1 MRERLLE
8 TGLAAAVF
16 VIAVTAVG
24 DARADDAATD
34 DASVSDDSAPAEGGD
49 ETSNPQDS
57 STPSAAASVP
67 LACDGAL
74 CDTTNA
80 SACAAVGPLG
90 VDPASASGWVVAL
103 VLFAACARRR
113 GGATSR

>member
-1 MRERLLE
+1 M
-8 TGLAAAVF
+8 AALVF
-16 VIAVTAVG
+16 VIAVTASG

-34 DASVSDDSAPAEGGD
+34 DASVSDDSGSAGGGD
-49 ETSNPQDS
+49 DASIPQDS

-90 VDPASASGWVVAL
+90 GDRASASGWVVAL
-103 VLFAACARRR
+103 VACAACAKRRR
-113 GGATSR
+113 DARSR